1 MPIFGQDILALA
13 QTKGPLTEQAYIDA
27 LRISKS
33 IAQQGIDKAL
43 QLYQLDAIIAP
54 SGSPAWLTDHINGD
68 QSGGISSSSL
78 AAVAGYPAVTVP
90 AGFVEGLP
98 VGLSFFGAYM
108 ADAKLIG
115 LAQAF
120 EQASTVRIAPDL

>member
-1 MPIFGQDILALA
+1 VLA
-13 QTKGPLTEQAYIDA
+13 QTKGPLTDKAYLDA

-33 IAQQGIDKAL
+33 IAQQGINETL
-43 QLYQLDAIIAP
+43 ELHQLDAIIAP
-54 SGSPAWLTDHINGD
+54 SGSPAWLTDHVNGD

-90 AGFVEGLP
+90 AGVVEGLP
-98 VGLSFFGAYM
+98 VGLSFFGADM
-108 ADAKLIG
+108 TDAKLIG

-120 EQASTVRIAPDL
+120 EQASAARVVPDL